1 MNNEIYEV
9 FELLKDKKFSK
20 LRTIL
25 DDMNPA
31 DIAWLLNDASRKDTL
46 ILFRLLSKELA
57 AETFTYLSNDM
68 QQHLIEVFSDNE
80 VKDVLDELFMDD
92 TVDLIEEMPANV
104 VNKILKNTDNDSR
117 KIINELLNYPKYSAG
132 SIMTTEYVA
141 LKKSMSVEEAFV
153 HIKEVGVNKETI
165 YNCYVIDNRTLVG
178 MVSAKDLLLANRQ
191 DMIADI
197 MITNVKSVDTH
208 DDQEEVANIFTKY
221 GFLAMPVVDRE
232 KRLVGIITFDD
243 VLDVIHEEAEEDI
256 EKMAAI
262 IATDTSYME
271 TNVIDTW
278 KKRIPWLLI
287 LMLSATFTGQI
298 IQAFENRLATHI
310 VLTAFI
316 PMLMGTGGNA
326 GGQVSATI
334 IRGLSMNE
342 ILYKDMLSIIWKEI
356 RVAVLCGVT
365 LAVSNFFKML
375 IVDRVDVSVALVV
388 CITLVAVVIVA
399 KVVGCILPV
408 IAKRIGVD
416 PAVMASPFI
425 TTIVDAISLLIYFAI
440 AGVLLGV

>member
-9 FELLKDKKFSK
+9 FELLNEKKFSK